1 VRRWLKIGMF
11 FLAGLAV
18 LLLAVLAVLQSGWLR
33 DRVRERIVAEI
44 ENATGGRVEL
54 AAFDFS
60 LRRLEAEVRGLV
72 IHGTEGPGEA
82 PLFRARA
89 IRVGLKMLSVVWP
102 KADLQSLEV
111 DTPETNLT
119 FHPDGSANLPAP
131 KVGRPRRDPLELIL
145 NLAVKRFRLVNGAV
159 RAGWRRI
166 PAEIEGENLR
176 VQVAYEQAG
185 PRYRGDLAVTRLRAM
200 AGRGGP
206 LWLDLQAQWALEK
219 NRLEVGRFRAD
230 WDGSHLEARGA
241 LTEFKAPRAAFDYTA
256 SLAMRKVAPLTG
268 IGALQPRGRVTLE
281 GRGAY
286 GSGSGYT
293 VGGQLKAEG
302 LAFRERGVRV
312 EDVGLTGRFEL
323 TPEKLTLPEM
333 VVTAL
338 RGRFTG
344 QAEVRRW
351 EEFRVGGKAAG
362 FALEELTGFT
372 GVRRMAWSGFMN
384 GPVQL
389 TGRLQRGAVRDLV
402 VSAQAAVTPGAG
414 PNPLEGFADV
424 TYRQREGRVELGQSW
439 LAMSS
444 SRAEFTGT
452 LGQRLE
458 VEVRSKDLED
468 FQPGMI
474 LVTAKP
480 AVMPVKLANGEARFQ
495 GVISGPLA
503 NPEIRGRAAAS
514 NLVFEGRTFEK
525 VEARVTVAHD
535 RAEAEDVLVSQ
546 RRMRLRGTVRVG
558 LEKWS
563 ATKDQPVAGSFTLR
577 APELA
582 ELLAEAGRKEPA
594 AGDLTAAVALTG
606 TVGAPGG
613 TARVTIVK
621 GSAFEQPIER
631 LDAQARYSTGLLE
644 VLSAAA
650 QVGRGQVEASAAW
663 RHAKEDARRGE
674 LQFDV
679 TARGVRLA
687 EVRAVQQNSP
697 GLEGEVE
704 GRLNGRLGLALQG
717 ASVQVLNGQVR
728 LRNLAVEQTA
738 LGSLLL
744 SAATGGRTLS
754 LNLTGALLGSAIHGA
769 SECVLE
775 GSYPMQGSVEFERM
789 NFTTLRARLGPRE
802 RRRPL
807 PFEGYLAGRARFSG
821 QALEPASWQAAIELP
836 AVEVVPRLAAATAAG
851 GAELSLRNR
860 GPVRVDV
867 DRKGATI
874 RKAEWSAPGTE
885 VSASGTVTFRSRSP
899 WNLRLQG
906 TVDLAALRNLE
917 PELTSS
923 GRLLLDVLFRGPL
936 EKPEV
941 FGRAEIQNG
950 ALYLPS
956 LPNGLDN
963 INAVALLHRD
973 RATLDRF
980 SAESGG
986 GKVSVSGFVG
996 FGSVVTY
1003 YLQGRAEQVRYRD
1016 PTGASVTS
1024 NASLSLTG
1032 TSESSVLGGEATITR
1047 ISFNPQTDLGSLLAA
1062 SAQPA
1067 RPPSRAGPFTEGI
1080 RFDVRVRTSSQ
1091 ARLETALTRG
1101 LQAEADLRVRGTPS
1115 RPVVLGRVLVNQGE
1129 VLFFGNKYTIDS
1141 GQIDFVNPARI
1152 EPTVKLDLQTKVRGV
1167 DVTLTLN
1174 GPVTQMNVTYRSD
1187 PPLQLADI
1195 VGLLA
1200 TGRGP
1205 ASAPGLVGARTAQS
1219 QSWEQAGA
1227 SALMGQ
1233 AIASPLAGRL
1243 QRFFGV
1249 SQLKID
1255 PTISG
1260 VTGTPEARVTLEQQ
1274 LSPTLT
1280 FTYIANLARAEQ
1292 QSMRIE
1298 WGFSK
1303 NWSVVALREDNGLF
1317 GIDFLYKKRF
1327 K

>member
-1 VRRWLKIGMF
+1 MKRWLRIGMF
-11 FLAGLAV
+11 CLAGLAGLV
-18 LLLAVLAVLQSGWLR
+18 LAALAVLQSGWFR
-33 DRVRERIVAEI
+33 DRVRERIVAEL
-44 ENATGGRVEL
+44 EKATGGRVEL

-60 LRRLEAEVRGLV
+60 LRRLEAEVKGLV

-82 PLFRARA
+82 PLFKARA
-89 IRVGLKMLSVVWP
+89 IRVGVKVLSVVRP

-111 DTPETNLT
+111 DTPEANLICY
-119 FHPDGSANLPAP
+119 PDGRTNLPAP
-131 KVGRPRRDPLELIL
+131 KVRRARRDPLELIL

-166 PAEIEGENLR
+166 PAEIEGEDLR

-200 AGRGGP
+200 PGRGEP

-219 NRLEVGRFRAD
+219 NRLQVDRLRAS
-230 WDGSHLEARGA
+230 WNGSHVEARGT
-241 LTEFKAPRAAFDYTA
+241 LSEFKAPHAAFEYTA
-256 SLAMRKVAPLTG
+256 GLAIRNVAPLTG
-268 IGALQPRGRVTLE
+268 IGALQPRGTVTAE
-281 GRGAY
+281 GRGAWER
-286 GSGSGYT
+286 GAGYT
-293 VGGQLKAEG
+293 VGGRVKAVG

-312 EDVGLTGRFEL
+312 ENVGLTGRFEL

-351 EEFRVGGKAAG
+351 QEFSVGGNAEG
-362 FALEELTGFT
+362 FALEELTGFP
-372 GVRRMAWSGFMN
+372 GVRRMAWSGFMG

-389 TGRLQRGAVRDLV
+389 TGKSRRGGVSDFV
-402 VSAQAAVTPGAG
+402 VASRVTVTPGTG
-414 PNPLEGFADV
+414 PDRLEGSVDV
-424 TYRQREGRVELGQSW
+424 TYRQREGRVDLGRSW
-439 LAMSS
+439 LAMSA
-444 SRAEFTGT
+444 SRAEFNGT
-452 LGQRLE
+452 LGERLE
-458 VEVRSKDLED
+458 VEVRSKDLDD

-480 AVMPVKLANGEARFQ
+480 LVLPVKLADGEARFQ

-503 NPEIRGRAAAS
+503 SPEIRGRAVAS

-525 VEARVTVAHD
+525 VEARVAVAHD
-535 RAEAEDVLVSQ
+535 HVEASDAVVSQ

-563 ATKDQPVAGSFTLR
+563 ATLEQPVAGSLTLR
-577 APELA
+577 APDLA

-594 AGDLTAAVALTG
+594 AGDLTAALALSG

-613 TARVTIVK
+613 TARVTLMK

-644 VLSAAA
+644 VLSATA

-674 LQFDV
+674 LQFNV
-679 TARGVRLA
+679 TAKGVPLDH
-687 EVRAVQQNSP
+687 VHAVEQRSP

-704 GRLNGRLGLALQG
+704 GRLSGTLSLALPG
-717 ASVQVLNGQVR
+717 ARVQVLNGQVR

-744 SAATGGRTLS
+744 TAATGGRTLS
-754 LNLTGALLGSAIHGA
+754 LNLTGALLGSAIHGS

-802 RRRPL
+802 RRQPL
-807 PFEGYLAGRARFSG
+807 PFDGYLAGRARFSG
-821 QALEPASWQAAIELP
+821 QALEPTSWRAAIELP
-836 AVEVVPRLAAATAAG
+836 AVEVAPRRETANAAG
-851 GAELSLRNR
+851 GADLSLRNR
-860 GPVRVDV
+860 VPVRVDV
-867 DRKGATI
+867 DWKGATI

-936 EKPEV
+936 DKPEV

-963 INAVALLHRD
+963 ISALALLYRD
-973 RATLDRF
+973 RATLERF

-996 FGSVVTY
+996 FGSLVTY

-1047 ISFNPQTDLGSLLAA
+1047 ISFNPQTDLGTLLAA

-1067 RPPSRAGPFTEGI
+1067 RPPSRAGPFTQGI

-1101 LQAEADLRVRGTPS
+1101 LQAEADLRVRGTPA
-1115 RPVVLGRVLVNQGE
+1115 RPVMLGRVLVNQGE

-1174 GPVTQMNVTYRSD
+1174 GPVTRMNVTYRSD

-1200 TGRGP
+1200 TGREP

-1298 WGFSK
+1298 WGFTK

-1317 GIDFLYKKRF
+1317 GVDFLYKKRF